1 MHLTPDDIIYFQWGD
16 FKLNATLV
24 FTWIVMAI
32 LTLGSYLITRNWSA
46 KKAPSIWRNALEI
59 LVILIEKQVKELSSK
74 AIVPIVYFSGT
85 LFLFIA
91 VSNLLMIIP
100 GFRPPTGSLSTTLAL
115 TLAVLFA
122 VPLFSFIHAGRG
134 AYLRTLIEP
143 TFILLPFNL
152 LGEFSKAISLAIRLY
167 GNVMSGAVIVA
178 ILLGIAPFF
187 FPIIM
192 EMLGLITG
200 MIQAY
205 IFAILAA
212 VYISAALETS
222 SDKTNNPQGEK

>member
-1 MHLTPDDIIYFQWGD
+1 MHLTTDDIIYFQWGS

-24 FTWIVMAI
+24 FTWLVMAI
-32 LTLGSYLITRNWSA
+32 LVGGSYLITRNWSA
-46 KKAPSIWRNALEI
+46 KTAPSPWRNGLEM
-59 LVILIEKQVKELSSK
+59 LVLLIEKQVKELSDK
-74 AIVPIVYFSGT
+74 AVVPIVYFSGT
-85 LFLFIA
+85 LFLFIGLA
-91 VSNLLMIIP
+91 NLLAVVP

-115 TLAVLFA
+115 TIAVLFA
-122 VPLFSFIHAGRG
+122 VPLFSLFHSGRG
-134 AYLRTLIEP
+134 GYLRQLVQP

-152 LGEFSKAISLAIRLY
+152 LGEASKAISLAIRLY

-187 FPIIM
+187 FPVIM

-200 MIQAY
+200 IIQAY

-212 VYISAALETS
+212 VYISAALETTPT
-222 SDKTNNPQGEK
+222 KN